1 MFSNGARVCLDTGG
15 RIAGAL
21 DDFVRRRTGSDDSTY
36 NSLRVVT
43 GQWGA
48 REVPAGAAIPF
59 MLRLLFL
66 PSARVRDG
74 QRSNSRRRHNS
85 PGLKIPAGV
94 MIPVI
99 RSGGVTSNPGLN
111 AELEGFAT
119 RT

>member
-21 DDFVRRRTGSDDSTY
+21 DDFVRRRTGSDDSTTTQD
-36 NSLRVVT
+36 SLRVVT

-48 REVPAGAAIPF
+48 LKVPAGAAIPF

-66 PSARVRDG
+66 PDVRGG
-74 QRSNSRRRHNS
+74 QRSNARRRHNS

-99 RSGGVTSNPGLN
+99 KSGGVTSNPGLN